1 MYISGEVTVNCWVY
15 LNYCRHLVNHFWAL
29 HINYAV
35 FFYVWIWIPLDISN
49 LISIKTIF
57 PLHVFFL
64 FFWWR
69 LYLSISEKIWPQKCI
84 QPERIYYFV
93 NHYYESSEICSKYVI
108 LCASFFFILKK
119 KELFQYL
126 QKIYKLVC
134 CCFYYF
140 ILNDIF
146 KWIVLTELHVIL
158 CNF

>member
-1 MYISGEVTVNCWVY
+1 LQTSCKPFLSIAHKLCCVFLCVD
-15 LNYCRHLVNHFWAL
+15 LNPTRYFQ
-29 HINYAV
+29 
-35 FFYVWIWIPLDISN
+35 LDIN
-49 LISIKTIF
+49 KDNFSIAC
-57 PLHVFFL
+57 FFF